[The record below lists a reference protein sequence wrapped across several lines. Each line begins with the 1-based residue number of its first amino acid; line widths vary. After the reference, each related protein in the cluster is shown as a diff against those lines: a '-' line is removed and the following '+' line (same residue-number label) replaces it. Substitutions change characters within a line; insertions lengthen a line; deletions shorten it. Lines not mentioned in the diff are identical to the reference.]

1 MDAEKREKLSN
12 AIHNFFVGK
21 GLRQTAQREAI
32 LTAIFSSEE
41 YFSAEGLLR
50 MVRAANPSVS
60 RATVYRNLALL
71 LKSGL
76 LHELDLGDGIQY
88 YDPNFGEHPTHH
100 HLMCVDCEKIIEFED
115 TNIEL
120 LENCISR
127 RLGFSPANKML
138 RIKAHCDELRLH
150 GNCQKRRDQ
159 EA

>member
-12 AIHNFFVGK
+12 AIHNFFVSN
-21 GLRQTAQREAI
+21 GLRQTSQRDAI

-50 MVRAANPSVS
+50 MVKSVCPSVS

-76 LHELDLGDGIQY
+76 LHELDLRDGIQY
-88 YDPNFGEHPTHH
+88 YDPNFGEQPTHR

-127 RLGFSPANKML
+127 RLGFSPTNKML